1 MGDFIHQLAENNV
14 VVFVKHDDCARRQT
28 FQRAVNDFDA
38 VVFQKLVITQSG
50 KRNNVAQAFRAAKT
64 RLCKRQVSR
73 NAQYDGILHFCGQL
87 IKLTN

>member
-50 KRNNVAQAFRAAKT
+50 KRNNIAQAFRAAKRDCAKGRSAET
-64 RLCKRQVSR
+64 HNTTVFSTSV
-73 NAQYDGILHFCGQL
+73 AS
-87 IKLTN
+87 